1 MENEL
6 LTDTITVDSNITE
19 TIFTTLFRD
28 INYVYSLYRE
38 LHPENKAVTVSNIGL
53 ETLESGSD
61 NEAYNVLRF
70 IADSDGTTRMIV
82 VIEAKNMWSD
92 DLTLRVFLYISET
105 YRRYIKMTK
114 QSEYLEKKVSL
125 PKPEIYII
133 YDFKIKITDIKLT
146 VFYQIIKLIL
156 CKHLSKIFFICFDQT
171 CIRFK
176 RPCCSYEHPKSSSQ
190 AEYFS
195 YPSQS
200 C

>member
-6 LTDTITVDSNITE
+6 LSNTITVDKNITE

-38 LHPENKAVTVSNIGL
+38 LHPEDKAVTVSNIGL

-92 DLTLRVFLYISET
+92 DLTLRVFLYISEA
-105 YRRYIKMTK
+105 YRRYMEMTG

-133 YDFKIKITDIKLT
+133 YTGSKYISDE
-146 VFYQIIKLIL
+146 VS
-156 CKHLSKIFFICFDQT
+156 LSKTFFNGDSPLDLR
-171 CIRFK
+171 IRVLN
-176 RPCCSYEHPKSSSQ
+176 R
-190 AEYFS
+190 FS
-195 YPSQS
+195 KDTIHNNSVKKQD
-200 C
+200 